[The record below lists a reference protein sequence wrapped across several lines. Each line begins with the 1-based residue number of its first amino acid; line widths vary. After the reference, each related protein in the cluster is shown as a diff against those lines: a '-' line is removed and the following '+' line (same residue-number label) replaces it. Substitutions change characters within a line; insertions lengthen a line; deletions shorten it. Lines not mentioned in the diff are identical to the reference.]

1 MRGAKVLIVED
12 EIILAKVIEI
22 DLADLGYKICGVV
35 SSGERALERVE
46 EEKPDIVLM
55 DINLNGEMDGIDAAK
70 QIKSRSGIPI
80 VFMTGYEDE
89 ETMER
94 ANCVEH
100 SGYLIKPVEP
110 EDLQS
115 VINEA
120 LQRQKEI

>member
-1 MRGAKVLIVED
+1 MRGARLLIVED
-12 EIILAKVIEI
+12 EIILAKSLEMY
-22 DLADLGYKICGVV
+22 LSDLGYEICGLVANGQK
-35 SSGERALERVE
+35 SLKIVE
-46 EEKPDIVLM
+46 DKKPDIVLM
-55 DINLNGEMDGIDAAK
+55 DINLYGEIDGIEAAK
-70 QIKSRSGIPI
+70 RIKTLFSIPI

-115 VINEA
+115 VINGA
-120 LQRQKEI
+120 LQR